1 MRASAAGDRL
11 LAIFDLFDEWFL
23 RGFESI
29 SRSLYVPGP
38 ERGRLTSG
46 KIKRFWTRI
55 GSRFASALGWP
66 FRASAYQV
74 VKGLG

>member
-1 MRASAAGDRL
+1 MIVRASAARDRL

-46 KIKRFWTRI
+46 KIKGF
-55 GSRFASALGWP
+55 
-66 FRASAYQV
+66 
-74 VKGLG
+74 